1 MILQQL
7 FQSCVIQ
14 VDQIVLVMSATN
26 ASATGRGRSQHRPQ
40 RNGIGDVS
48 KPDDLDRLYIDRDSA
63 AVVLADRQLG
73 TSLEVVETEFLF

>member
-1 MILQQL
+1 VILQQL

-14 VDQIVLVMSATN
+14 VDQIVLVMSAT
-26 ASATGRGRSQHRPQ
+26 TGRGRSQHRPQ

-63 AVVLADRQLG
+63 AVVLADRQSG
-73 TSLEVVETEFLF
+73 TFLEVVETEFLI

>member
-26 ASATGRGRSQHRPQ
+26 GRGRSQHRPQ

-63 AVVLADRQLG
+63 AVVLADRQSG
-73 TSLEVVETEFLF
+73 TSLEVRT